1 MQFFFENVVSS
12 RSKNKMA
19 HKIIIKAG
27 GFEAPRLKEPK
38 KSNQSRSLSSP
49 QLVFSACVKE
59 SASKALSVSA
69 A

>member
-1 MQFFFENVVSS
+1 MQFLFENVVSS
-12 RSKNKMA
+12 RSKNKVA

-27 GFEAPRLKEPK
+27 GFETPRLNEPIN
-38 KSNQSRSLSSP
+38 NQSRSLSSP